1 MALKEFDAIG
11 NRRSVITL
19 SMSALIREDWPH
31 KNKVNWYPI
40 TAFHKGSN
48 IYIYIFKKLSVGGSK
63 GKWVL

>member
-19 SMSALIREDWPH
+19 SMSAVIREDWPH

-48 IYIYIFKKLSVGGSK
+48 IYI
-63 GKWVL
+63 